1 MNIYRK
7 WRTAVALLSLA
18 ALALLFL
25 DFTGT
30 AHHFLGWLAEVQ
42 LLPAILA
49 VNLAVVVALLLLTL
63 VFGRLYC
70 SVICPLGM
78 LQDVVAKFGLK
89 AKKNR
94 YRYSKPKS
102 VLRVVVLVAFVALL
116 VGGVASLFTLVAPYS
131 AFGRIMTNLVQ
142 PLWIG
147 VNNLLALLAARLDS
161 YAFYSVEVLW
171 RGAASLTVALV
182 TLGVVGWLA
191 WRGGRT
197 WCNTICPVGTLLG
210 FFSRFAL
217 LRPVINT
224 EKCNGCGRCARNCKS
239 ACIDPKNHTID
250 MSRCVVCFDC
260 LDSCKQGAIEY
271 RRASSKKVEKTVADA
286 AEKADDKKGM
296 SRRAFLAVTATLAAT
311 TAAEAKRQK
320 VDGGLAVILD
330 KKAPAR
336 KQPIVPAG
344 ALSVRHLTQHCTAC
358 QLCIAA
364 CPNGVLRP
372 SQGVMTLLQPE
383 LSYEKGYCRPECT
396 RCAEVCPSNAITP
409 ITREEKSS
417 TRIGRA
423 VWVRENCLAAS
434 EGVKCDNCARHCPS
448 GAIRMV
454 EDEKS
459 GAKIPAIDTMQCIGC
474 GACEYLCPA
483 RPFSAI
489 YVEGL
494 EEHQTC

>member
-1 MNIYRK
+1 MNSYRK
-7 WRTAVALLSLA
+7 WRTAVAVLALA

-30 AHHFLGWLAEVQ
+30 AHHLLGWLAEVQ
-42 LLPAILA
+42 LLPALLA
-49 VNLAVVVALLLLTL
+49 VNVVVVAALLLLTL
-63 VFGRLYC
+63 IFGRLYC

-94 YRYSKPKS
+94 YRYSKPKTA
-102 VLRVVVLVAFVALL
+102 LRITVLVLFVGLL
-116 VGGVASLFTLVAPYS
+116 VGGVASLFTLVAPYG

-142 PLWIG
+142 PLWIWC
-147 VNNLLALLAARLDS
+147 NNLLVGVAAHFDS

-171 RGAASLTVALV
+171 RGAASLVVAVV
-182 TLGVVGWLA
+182 TLVVVGWLA

-210 FFSRFAL
+210 LFSRFAL
-217 LRPVINT
+217 LRPVIDT
-224 EKCNGCGRCARNCKS
+224 AKCNGCGRCARNCKS

-260 LDSCKQGAIEY
+260 LDSCKQGAISY
-271 RRASSKKVEKTVADA
+271 RRWQKKAVETTATDTIQN
-286 AEKADDKKGM
+286 ADDKHGM
-296 SRRAFLAVTATLAAT
+296 TRRAFLAVSATLAAT

-330 KKAPAR
+330 KKAPQR
-336 KQPIVPAG
+336 KQPIAPAG
-344 ALSVRHLTQHCTAC
+344 ALSARHLKNHCTAC

-423 VWVRENCLAAS
+423 VWVRENCLAAT

-454 EDEKS
+454 EEEQS
-459 GAKIPAIDTMQCIGC
+459 GAKIPAIDAMQCIGC
-474 GACEYLCPA
+474 GACEHLCPA
-483 RPFSAI
+483 RPFAAI

-494 EEHQTC
+494 EEHQLC